1 MRFLILPIA
10 LLSLPAWGAI
20 DDVLR
25 SPHVFSEAPLPADQT
40 VRVPTVRVVMA
51 DYDLIAHDFEAQARR
66 ANESVAAWKTRVDA
80 WLVAETG
87 FILKAQTRQDVVNS
101 PIKTVPEVKAAYRP
115 SGYRRAHVLPVPG
128 GLVDAKGT
136 GTAYPQ
142 QRHHGNGLATLGE
155 MIREFIFEK
164 LVNEVMTDARA
175 NVRTV
180 GSYAAMDFGF
190 DVIHQDGSRD
200 RAGYILRQAH
210 VRASGNISTL
220 GKDEAYQVEKIL
232 RRYGLTSSGE
242 TYGVRH
248 ATQPQ
253 HEWDYT
259 NIQGTNNTRVIEI
272 IDFGAYLA
280 VDQFRH
286 RLVSHT
292 DVYKPLLEP
301 GQPDFIQP
309 DPARRVPLEQWGNLG
324 VADPKMDKVW
334 IWSHELAR
342 AWAEGRADR
351 GAADQH
357 LQALLEPFKHQ
368 RRSAGM
374 CRTVMISTK

>member
-1 MRFLILPIA
+1 MRRLIL
-10 LLSLPAWGAI
+10 SLILTSAPAWGAI

-25 SPHVFSEAPLPADQT
+25 SPHVFSDAPLAADQT
-40 VRVPTVRVVMA
+40 VRVPTVKVVLA
-51 DYDLIAHDFEAQARR
+51 DYDLIAHDFPAQARKGG
-66 ANESVAAWKTRVDA
+66 ETDQAWKARVDA

-87 FILKAQTRQDVVNS
+87 FILRAQTQQSAVNS
-101 PIKTVPEVKAAYRP
+101 PIPTTDETKEAYRP
-115 SGYRRAHVLPVPG
+115 AAYRRAHVLPVQG

-175 NVRTV
+175 NIRTV

-220 GKDEAYQVEKIL
+220 AKDEAYQVERVL

-242 TYGVRH
+242 TYGFRH
-248 ATQPQ
+248 AGAGAQYN
-253 HEWDYT
+253 WDYT
-259 NIQGTNNTRVIEI
+259 NVQGTNNSRVIEI

-280 VDQFRH
+280 VEKFDF
-286 RLVSHT
+286 RLVSHLDLYT
-292 DVYKPLLEP
+292 ALTEP
-301 GQPDFIQP
+301 GRADFVQP
-309 DPARRVPLEQWGNLG
+309 DPARRVSLEQWGNMG
-324 VADPKMDKVW
+324 AADPKMDKAW

-357 LQALLEPFKHQ
+357 LKALLEPFKN
-368 RRSAGM
+368 RLRIGM
-374 CRTVMISTK
+374 CRSVFK

>member
-1 MRFLILPIA
+1 MRRLILSLA
-10 LLSLPAWGAI
+10 LVSLPAWGAI

-25 SPHVFSEAPLPADQT
+25 SPHAFSEAPLAADQT
-40 VRVPTVRVVMA
+40 VRVPTVQVVMA
-51 DYDLIAHDFEAQARR
+51 DYDLIAHDFAAQARR
-66 ANESVAAWKTRVDA
+66 AGESEQAWKTRVDA

-87 FILKAQTRQDVVNS
+87 FILKAQTRQTEVNS
-101 PIKTVPEVKAAYRP
+101 PIATATETKEAYRP
-115 SGYRRAHVLPVPG
+115 VGYRRAHVLPVQG

-220 GKDEAYQVEKIL
+220 GKEEAFQVEKIL

-242 TYGVRH
+242 TYGFRH
-248 ATQPQ
+248 AGQPH

-259 NIQGTNNTRVIEI
+259 NVQGTNNSRVIEI

-280 VDQFRH
+280 VDQFKH

-292 DVYKPLLEP
+292 DIYTPLIEP
-301 GQPDFIQP
+301 GQPGFIQP
-309 DPARRVPLEQWGNLG
+309 DPSRRVSLEQWGNLG
-324 VADPKMDKVW
+324 VADSKMDKAW

-351 GAADQH
+351 AAAEQH
-357 LQALLEPFKHQ
+357 LRALLEPFKNQ
-368 RRSAGM
+368 RRSGGM
-374 CRTVMISTK
+374 CRSILISTK